1 MLFEELMRRMP
12 AVELAS
18 QPELLRS
25 NFIGGIKRMRV
36 SYEPGPREG
45 TAG

>member
-1 MLFEELMRRMP
+1 MKRMP
-12 AVELAS
+12 DMELAK

-36 SYEPGPREG
+36 SYEPGPKLG
-45 TAG
+45 TTAA